1 MCTSFKKASSELC
14 NSVGMAARRLCT
26 DPKGLISLVACHLI
40 AQGHSKGDWARYSG
54 SEQRRRSCFGG

>member
-1 MCTSFKKASSELC
+1 MVGGVCVLPSKRHPLSFAIVWAWLQ
-14 NSVGMAARRLCT
+14 
-26 DPKGLISLVACHLI
+26 DGLISLVACRLI